1 MSEPVSNVVDVIV
14 NIMGGGLSSPDLGV
28 PCFFFKTAKAEDVG
42 VLSTWYSADE
52 AKKQY
57 ADKPDLYEH
66 MLAWESLSS
75 RPMLTFPFAADGS
88 YSDALGAAREK
99 AWFYR
104 PFLVENQ
111 AEGAPAG
118 EYIDVSE
125 ADALAGAIWCE
136 ANVARA
142 DFTCTSSDALIPDD
156 KDNLLAKLK
165 DAVQRRLS
173 APYSKDRTASTRTG
187 AVMSMTDYTAR
198 NGYRD
203 SEFKKIGIAADDITP
218 TNIATLQGLGAY
230 YNVSAQSVA
239 SETSGRL
246 RNTMTHSPYSE
257 SISEVEAIDSLVL
270 GLQAD
275 LANFIENQDN
285 LPQTYSGQQS
295 LINQASKFL
304 KRYNSEGNGFLGV
317 RSVTHP
323 ITKEEVTVD
332 GFIMVTQAT
341 DIDNLTT
348 QERRE
353 YKAAPLVI
361 YIYPAGSIHAVK
373 VTLNVIY

>member
-1 MSEPVSNVVDVIV
+1 MSEPVSNVVDVAV
-14 NIMGGGLSSPDLGV
+14 NIMGGGLASADLGV
-28 PCFFFKTAKAEDVG
+28 PCFFFPTTTAEEAGKLEEW
-42 VLSTWYSADE
+42 SSADAMK
-52 AKKQY
+52 AKY
-57 ADKPDLYEH
+57 ADKIDMYQH
-66 MLAWESLSS
+66 MQAWQSLSS
-75 RPMLTFPFAADGS
+75 RPMKTFGFMSDSSSYQAAL
-88 YSDALGAAREK
+88 AEAREK
-99 AWFYR
+99 GWFYR
-104 PFLVENQ
+104 PFLVEVKDDVS
-111 AEGAPAG
+111 G
-118 EYIDVSE
+118 EYTDVPE

-142 DFTCTSSDALIPDD
+142 DFTCTTQTALDPDSDTD
-156 KDNLLAKLK
+156 LLAKLK
-165 DAVQRRLS
+165 SAQQRRVS
-173 APYSKDRTASTRTG
+173 SCYSKDRTLATRAG
-187 AVMSMTDYTAR
+187 AVMSMTDYTAF

-203 SEFKKIGIAADDITP
+203 SEFKKVGINADDLTP
-218 TNIATLQGLGAY
+218 TNLTTLKAKSAY

-246 RNTMTHSPYSE
+246 RNTLTHSQYTE

-275 LANFIENQDN
+275 LATFIENQNN

-295 LINQASKFL
+295 LINQATKFL
-304 KRYNSEGNGFLGV
+304 KRYNSQGNGFLGY
-317 RSVTHP
+317 RTVTHP
-323 ITKEEVTVD
+323 LTREEVTVD

-348 QERRE
+348 NERRE

-361 YIYPAGSIHAVK
+361 YIYPAGSIHSVK